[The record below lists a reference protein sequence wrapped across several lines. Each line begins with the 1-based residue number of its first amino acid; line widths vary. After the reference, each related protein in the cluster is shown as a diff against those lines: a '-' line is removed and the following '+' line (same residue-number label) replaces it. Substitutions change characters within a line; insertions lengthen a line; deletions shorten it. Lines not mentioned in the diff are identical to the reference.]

1 MIRQIVFLFILLFS
15 LIGFSQIKPKF
26 QPKKG
31 KSLEL
36 GSGAVSNRLGDS
48 RLDSLANRDEFKVE
62 LSRKTTFKDYKIIP
76 FEKDTVYVDTTL
88 TIKKDY
94 KFNYL
99 RKDNFELLPFHNQ
112 GQTFNKLGYNFS
124 ETHLFPE
131 MGATAK
137 HYNYSKV
144 KDINYYQVATP
155 FTELAYRKGL
165 EQGQFLDA
173 LITLNLT
180 KQHNISLNYKGLHSV
195 GKYRNSLSSHGNM
208 RFTYHFTSK
217 NEKYYL
223 KAHVTAE
230 ELYND
235 ENGGLT
241 EESIYNFENDDK
253 DFKDRGRLET
263 IFTNAHNILRGNRYY
278 FAHNYR
284 ILEKKDSISTKYAL
298 KIGHIFNYES
308 KHYEFYQSKNDNYFG
323 DTFAST
329 IKDKSYLSTLY
340 NQLNA
345 TLKSDYIL
353 GELKLFVENK
363 DYNYRFK
370 NVVFVNNQF
379 IPQGLKGNVS
389 SVGAQ
394 WKTFYKGIA
403 IKANGATTFSGNLNG
418 NYVKATGS
426 YTKDSLF
433 VLKASIMNESKAPN
447 FNKLLN
453 QSAYLQYNWN
463 NTDFKNELKRT
474 LLFELKSDKFLD
486 ATAQITQLDNYT
498 YFNDTLEIG
507 QTKPAQYNGT
517 INYLKIKA
525 SKAISYKRFTLDN
538 TIMYQ
543 KVANGS
549 TVFRVPELVT
559 RNTLYYSNSI
569 FKGKPMF
576 IQAGVT
582 FKYFTKYYANAYNPL
597 LSEFYLQ
604 NKTQIGDYPIFDVFV
619 NARVRSMRLFLK
631 AEHINTLFSKKTNY
645 YAAPNYP
652 YRDYVLRFGVVWN
665 FFI

>member
-1 MIRQIVFLFILLFS
+1 MIRQIGFLGLFLFS

-31 KSLEL
+31 KTLEL

-62 LSRKTTFKDYKIIP
+62 LSRETTYKDYKIIP
-76 FEKDTVYVDTTL
+76 FERDTIYVDTTL

-112 GQTFNKLGYNFS
+112 GQTFNTLGYDFS
-124 ETHLFPE
+124 QTQLFPQ
-131 MGATAK
+131 MGAIAK
-137 HYNYSKV
+137 HYNYSQV
-144 KDINYYQVATP
+144 KDVNYYQVATP

-180 KQHNISLNYKGLHSV
+180 KQQNISLNYKGLRSL
-195 GKYRNSLSSHGNM
+195 GKYRKSLSSHGNM
-208 RFTYHFTSK
+208 RFTYRYSSK
-217 NEKYYL
+217 KSKYHL

-230 ELYND
+230 ELYNE

-263 IFTNAHNILRGNRYY
+263 QFTNAYNILRGDRYY
-278 FAHNYR
+278 IDHQY
-284 ILEKKDSISTKYAL
+284 LVSEKKDSISTKYAL
-298 KIGHIFNYES
+298 KIGHIFKYES
-308 KHYEFYQSKNDNYFG
+308 KHYEFYQSEKNNYFG
-323 DTFAST
+323 DAFTSK
-329 IKDKSYLSTLY
+329 IKDKNYLSSLY

-353 GELKLFVENK
+353 GELKLFVENN

-370 NVVFVNNQF
+370 NVIYINNQF
-379 IPQGLKGNVS
+379 IPQGLSGNIS
-389 SVGAQ
+389 SAGAQ
-394 WKTFYKGIA
+394 WKTFYKGVA
-403 IKANGATTFSGNLNG
+403 INAKGATTLSGNLNG
-418 NYVKATGS
+418 NYFKAEGS

-433 VLKASIMNESKAPN
+433 VLKASLLNESKSPN

-453 QSAYLQYNWN
+453 QSAYLQYNW
-463 NTDFKNELKRT
+463 THSDFKNEFKRT

-486 ATAQITQLDNYT
+486 ASAQITQLDNYT
-498 YFNDTLEIG
+498 YFGDTLSVG
-507 QTKPAQYNGT
+507 FTKPEQYNGT

-525 SKAISYKRFTLDN
+525 SRSVSYKWFTLEN

-549 TVFRVPELVT
+549 SVFRVPELVT
-559 RNTLYYSNSI
+559 RNSLYYSNSI
-569 FKGKPMF
+569 FKGKPMYL
-576 IQAGVT
+576 QAGVT
-582 FKYFTKYYANAYNPL
+582 FKYFTEYYANAYNPL

-604 NKTQIGDYPIFDVFV
+604 NTTQIGNYPIFDVFV

-645 YAAPNYP
+645 YTAPNYP